1 MKDARNRTIP
11 STPRDALALGFGK
24 WVVVVFCHCC
34 LVKSFIIM
42 KSGWKI
48 HSHENDSVL

>member
-1 MKDARNRTIP
+1 MKDAQNRAIP

-42 KSGWKI
+42 KSGCKI
-48 HSHENDSVL
+48 PPHETDSVL